1 MTAAAGSLAGAPV
14 GGLSRAQSGALLL
27 LAALIW
33 GSAFVGQALGMAGVG
48 PFTFTGI
55 RFLLGALVVLPLAL
69 RESRQLR
76 AEGQRRGRADAAW
89 IALLG
94 MLLCTG
100 VVLQQIGLVTT
111 TVTNAG
117 FLTALYV
124 PFVPLLAWAL
134 QRQLPHWSVW
144 PASVGCLAGT
154 WLMTGASLQQLS
166 AGDLWVLA
174 STLPWALHVLLVGRI
189 ANRLRGAYML
199 ACGQFFVCALLSG
212 AAGVLTEPI
221 TADGLRTAAGAILYT
236 GIVSVGI
243 GFTLQVV
250 GQRHA
255 HPADAAIILSSET
268 VFAAFFGALFM
279 GDRLGTWGFAGAA
292 LILACIIAIQAPP
305 LLAARFKT
313 QRR

>member
-1 MTAAAGSLAGAPV
+1 MTATAAALPASTT
-14 GGLSRAQSGALLL
+14 GGLNRAQSGALLL

-55 RFLLGALVVLPLAL
+55 RFLLGALVVLPLAW

-76 AEGQRRGRADAAW
+76 AEGQRRGHADAAW
-89 IALLG
+89 IASLG
-94 MLLCTG
+94 TLLCTG
-100 VVLQQIGLVTT
+100 VVLQQIGLVST

-124 PFVPLLAWAL
+124 PLVPLLAWGL
-134 QRQLPHWSVW
+134 LRQRPHWSVW
-144 PASVGCLAGT
+144 PASIGCLAGT
-154 WLMTGASLQQLS
+154 WLMTGASVQSLS
-166 AGDLWVLA
+166 TGDLWVLA
-174 STLPWALHVLLVGRI
+174 STLPWALHVLMVGRI
-189 ANRLRGAYML
+189 ANRLRGAYTL

-212 AAGVLTEPI
+212 AIGVATESI
-221 TADGLRTAAGAILYT
+221 TSEGLRTAAGAILYT

-279 GDRLGTWGFAGAA
+279 GDRLGALGIAGAA
-292 LILACIIAIQAPP
+292 LILLCIVAVQIQP
-305 LLAARFKT
+305 LLAARLRAH
-313 QRR
+313 RR

>member
-1 MTAAAGSLAGAPV
+1 MTAAAGTLAGATA

-76 AEGQRRGRADAAW
+76 TEGHHRGRTDAAW

-94 MLLCTG
+94 TLLCTG

-189 ANRLRGAYML
+189 ANRLRGAYTL
-199 ACGQFFVCALLSG
+199 ACGQFFVCAVQSG
-212 AAGVLTEPI
+212 AVGVLTEPI

-250 GQRHA
+250 GQRNA

-279 GDRLGTWGFAGAA
+279 GDRLGTSGFAGAA
-292 LILACIIAIQAPP
+292 LILACIIAIQVQP